1 MTTKA
6 TSLKEAF
13 TEKYPGYGC
22 VLRMFEEANGCG
34 AEWGELSKLRL
45 VRFAEY
51 MGERVSPNSARQYAA
66 KLKAVLNRYSDEV
79 ELGFDFASV
88 LTLKEQV
95 SVNTYLD
102 EAEIRLLSAVD
113 VANDTERLIRDQFVL
128 GCVTGARH
136 SDFSQF
142 TPDNISGGWLSYVS
156 QKTKVYVEI
165 PVSPILRRYMRDFS
179 PALGDRKVSDV
190 YFNDTVRK
198 LAEKAG
204 ITARTRCFRAGSS
217 VTGRKCDLIASHTA
231 RRSCA
236 SNLAARGV
244 SEVWI
249 KKILGHTRGTTDRYI
264 CCEGRRMPK
273 EAMDYFASFK

>member
-1 MTTKA
+1 MGNNI
-6 TSLKEAF
+6 SLEEAF
-13 TEKYPGYGC
+13 LGKYPKYGII
-22 VLRMFEEANGCG
+22 LRMFEEANGCN

-45 VRFAEY
+45 IQFVEY
-51 MGERVSPNSARQYAA
+51 MSERVAPNSARQYAA

-79 ELGFDFASV
+79 KLDFDFASI

-95 SVNTYLD
+95 SVNTFLD
-102 EAEIRLLSAVD
+102 EDEIRRLSAVD

-142 TPDNISGGWLSYVS
+142 TTENIEGGWLSYVS

-165 PVSPILRRYMRDFS
+165 PVSPILKRFIKEES
-179 PALGDRKVSDV
+179 PALGERSVSDV
-190 YFNDTVRK
+190 YFNATIRK
-198 LAEKAG
+198 LAENAG
-204 ITARTRCFRAGSS
+204 ITAKTRCFKAGKNVS
-217 VTGRKCDLIASHTA
+217 GRKCDLIASHTA

-264 CCEGRRMPK
+264 CCEGKQMPK
-273 EAMDYFASFK
+273 EAKDYFQIFK

>member
-1 MTTKA
+1 MIT
-6 TSLKEAF
+6 LKEAF
-13 TEKYPGYGC
+13 LEKYPKYGII
-22 VLRMFEEANGCG
+22 LRMFEEANECN
-34 AEWGELSKLRL
+34 AAWDELSKLRL
-45 VRFAEY
+45 IRFTEY
-51 MGERVSPNSARQYAA
+51 LCERVSPNSARQYAA
-66 KLKAVLNRYSDEV
+66 KFKAVLNRYSDEV
-79 ELGFDFASV
+79 RLDFNFAEILS
-88 LTLKEQV
+88 LKEQV
-95 SVNTYLD
+95 SVNTFLD
-102 EAEIRLLSAVD
+102 EDEIRRLAVVP
-113 VANDTERLIRDQFVL
+113 VANETERLIRDQFVL

-142 TPDNISGGWLSYVS
+142 TPDNIEGGWLSYVS

-165 PVSPILRRYMRDFS
+165 PVSPILRRFIKEES
-179 PALGDRKVSDV
+179 PALGERRVSDV
-190 YFNDTVRK
+190 YFNDTIRI

-204 ITARTRCFRAGSS
+204 ITAKTRCFKAGKNVS
-217 VTGRKCDLIASHTA
+217 GRKCDLISSHTA

-273 EAMDYFASFK
+273 EARDYFASFK

>member
-1 MTTKA
+1 MTA
-6 TSLKEAF
+6 LKEAF
-13 TEKYPGYGC
+13 LEKYPKYGII
-22 VLRMFEEANGCG
+22 LRMFEEANGCN

-45 VRFAEY
+45 IRFTEY
-51 MGERVSPNSARQYAA
+51 MGERVAPNSARQYAA

-79 ELGFDFASV
+79 KLDYDFAPI

-95 SVNTYLD
+95 SVNIALN
-102 EAEIRLLSAVD
+102 ENEIKSLISVS
-113 VANDTERLIRDQFVL
+113 VNNETERLIRDQFVL

-142 TPDNISGGWLSYVS
+142 TEENIEGGWLSYVS
-156 QKTKVYVEI
+156 QKTKVFVEI
-165 PVSPILRRYMRDFS
+165 PVSPILKRLTRENS
-179 PALGDRKVSDV
+179 PALGNREVSDV
-190 YFNDTVRK
+190 YFNNTIRM
-198 LAEKAG
+198 LCERAG
-204 ITARTRCFRAGSS
+204 ITAKTRCFKAGKNVS
-217 VTGRKCDLIASHTA
+217 GRKCDLVASHTA

-264 CCEGRRMPK
+264 CCEGKQMPK
-273 EAMDYFASFK
+273 EAKDYFQSFK

>member
-1 MTTKA
+1 MTT
-6 TSLKEAF
+6 LQEAF
-13 TEKYPGYGC
+13 LGKYPKYGII
-22 VLRMFEEANGCG
+22 LRMFEEANGCN

-45 VRFAEY
+45 IRFTEY
-51 MGERVSPNSARQYAA
+51 MGERVAPNSARQYAA

-79 ELGFDFASV
+79 KLDFDFAPI

-95 SVNTYLD
+95 SVNIALNED
-102 EAEIRLLSAVD
+102 EIKSLISVPVNNE
-113 VANDTERLIRDQFVL
+113 TERLIRDQFVL

-142 TPDNISGGWLSYVS
+142 TEENIEGGWLSYVS
-156 QKTKVYVEI
+156 QKTKVFVEI
-165 PVSPILRRYMRDFS
+165 PVSPILKRFTRENS
-179 PALGDRKVSDV
+179 PALGNREVSDV
-190 YFNDTVRK
+190 YFNNTIRM
-198 LAEKAG
+198 LCERAG
-204 ITARTRCFRAGSS
+204 ITAKTRCFKAGKNVS
-217 VTGRKCDLIASHTA
+217 GRKCDLVASHTA

-264 CCEGRRMPK
+264 CCEGKQMPK
-273 EAMDYFASFK
+273 EAKDYFQSFK

>member
-1 MTTKA
+1 MTT
-6 TSLKEAF
+6 LQEAF
-13 TEKYPGYGC
+13 FEKYPKYG
-22 VLRMFEEANGCG
+22 VILRMFEEANGCS

-45 VRFAEY
+45 IRFTEY

-66 KLKAVLNRYSDEV
+66 KFKAVLNRYSDEV
-79 ELGFDFASV
+79 KLSFDFAEI

-95 SVNTYLD
+95 SVNTFLD
-102 EAEIRLLSAVD
+102 EDEIRRLAEVE
-113 VANDTERLIRDQFVL
+113 VANETERLIRDQFVL

-142 TPDNISGGWLSYVS
+142 TPDNIDGGWLSYVS

-165 PVSPILRRYMRDFS
+165 PVSPILKRFIKEES
-179 PALGDRKVSDV
+179 PALGERKVSDV
-190 YFNDTVRK
+190 YFNDTIRK

-204 ITARTRCFRAGSS
+204 ITAKTRCFKAGKNVS
-217 VTGRKCDLIASHTA
+217 GRKCDLIASHTA

-273 EAMDYFASFK
+273 EARDYFMIFK

>member
-1 MTTKA
+1 MGNNI
-6 TSLKEAF
+6 SLKEAF
-13 TEKYPGYGC
+13 LGKYPKYGII
-22 VLRMFEEANGCG
+22 LRMFEEANGCN
-34 AEWGELSKLRL
+34 AEWSELSKLRL
-45 VRFAEY
+45 IRFIEY
-51 MGERVSPNSARQYAA
+51 VGEKVAPNSARQYAA

-79 ELGFDFASV
+79 KLGFDFASI

-95 SVNTYLD
+95 SVNTFLD
-102 EAEIRLLSAVD
+102 EDEIRRLAVVE

-142 TPDNISGGWLSYVS
+142 TTENIEGGWLSYVS

-165 PVSPILRRYMRDFS
+165 PVSPILRRFIKEES
-179 PALGDRKVSDV
+179 PALCERSVSDV
-190 YFNDTVRK
+190 YFNDTIRK

-204 ITARTRCFRAGSS
+204 ITAKTRCFKAGKNVS
-217 VTGRKCDLIASHTA
+217 GRKCNLIASHTA

-273 EAMDYFASFK
+273 EARDYFMSFK

>member
-1 MTTKA
+1 MGNNI
-6 TSLKEAF
+6 SLKEAF
-13 TEKYPGYGC
+13 LGKYPKYGII
-22 VLRMFEEANGCG
+22 LRMFEEANGCN
-34 AEWGELSKLRL
+34 AEWSELSKLRL
-45 VRFAEY
+45 IRFVEY
-51 MGERVSPNSARQYAA
+51 MGEKVAPNSARQYAA

-79 ELGFDFASV
+79 RLDFNFAEILS
-88 LTLKEQV
+88 LKEQV
-95 SVNTYLD
+95 SVNTFLD
-102 EAEIRLLSAVD
+102 EDEIRRLAAVE
-113 VANDTERLIRDQFVL
+113 VSNDTERLIRDQFVL

-136 SDFSQF
+136 SDYAQF
-142 TPDNISGGWLSYVS
+142 TPENIEGGWLSYVS

-165 PVSPILRRYMRDFS
+165 PVSPILERFMREQS
-179 PALGDRKVSDV
+179 PALGERRVSDV
-190 YFNDTVRK
+190 YFNDTLRM

-204 ITARTRCFRAGSS
+204 ITEKVRCFKAGKN
-217 VTGRKCDLIASHTA
+217 VAGRKCDLIASHTA

-273 EAMDYFASFK
+273 EAVEYFRSFK

>member
-1 MTTKA
+1 MIT
-6 TSLKEAF
+6 LKEAF
-13 TEKYPGYGC
+13 LEKYPKYGIII
-22 VLRMFEEANGCG
+22 RMFEEANGCD

-45 VRFAEY
+45 IRFTEY

-66 KLKAVLNRYSDEV
+66 KLKAVLNRYSDESR
-79 ELGFDFASV
+79 LSFDFASI

-95 SVNTYLD
+95 SVNTFLD
-102 EAEIRLLSAVD
+102 EVEIRRMSEVE
-113 VANDTERLIRDQFVL
+113 VTNDTERLIRDQFLL

-142 TPDNISGGWLSYVS
+142 TPENIDGGWMSYVS

-165 PVSPILRRYMRDFS
+165 PVSPILRRMIKEIS
-179 PALGDRKVSDV
+179 PALSDRTVSDV
-190 YFNDTVRK
+190 YFNDTIRR

-204 ITARTRCFRAGSS
+204 ITAKTRCFKAGKNI
-217 VTGRKCDLIASHTA
+217 TGRKCDLIASHTA

-244 SEVWI
+244 SEIWI

-264 CCEGRRMPK
+264 CLEGRRMPK
-273 EAMDYFASFK
+273 EAKDYFLNFK

>member
-1 MTTKA
+1 MTT
-6 TSLKEAF
+6 LKEAF
-13 TEKYPGYGC
+13 LEKYPKYGII
-22 VLRMFEEANGCG
+22 LRMYEEANGCA

-45 VRFAEY
+45 IRFTEY
-51 MGERVSPNSARQYAA
+51 MDERVSHNSARQYAA
-66 KLKAVLNRYSDEV
+66 KMKAVLNRYSE
-79 ELGFDFASV
+79 EIKLGFDFASI

-95 SVNTYLD
+95 SVNTFLD
-102 EAEIRLLSAVD
+102 EDEIRRMAAVE
-113 VANDTERLIRDQFVL
+113 VANETERFIRDQFVL

-142 TPDNISGGWLSYVS
+142 TPDNIDGGWLSYVS

-165 PVSPILRRYMRDFS
+165 PVSPILKRFIKEES
-179 PALGDRKVSDV
+179 PALGERKVSDV
-190 YFNDTVRK
+190 YFNDTIRK

-204 ITARTRCFRAGSS
+204 ITAKTRCFKAGKNVS
-217 VTGRKCDLIASHTA
+217 GRKCDLIASHTA

-273 EAMDYFASFK
+273 EARDYFMSFK

>member
-1 MTTKA
+1 MTT
-6 TSLKEAF
+6 LQEAF
-13 TEKYPGYGC
+13 LGKYPKYGII
-22 VLRMFEEANGCG
+22 LRMFEEANGCN

-45 VRFAEY
+45 IRFTEY

-66 KLKAVLNRYSDEV
+66 KMKAVLNRYSEEV
-79 ELGFDFASV
+79 KLGFDFASI
-88 LTLKEQV
+88 LTLKEQI
-95 SVNTYLD
+95 SVNTFLD
-102 EAEIRLLSAVD
+102 EDEIRRLAAVE
-113 VANDTERLIRDQFVL
+113 VANETERLIRDQFVL

-142 TPDNISGGWLSYVS
+142 TPDNIDGGWLSYVS

-165 PVSPILRRYMRDFS
+165 PVSPILRRFIKEES
-179 PALGDRKVSDV
+179 PALGERRVSDV
-190 YFNDTVRK
+190 YFNDTIRI

-204 ITARTRCFRAGSS
+204 ITGKTRCFKAGKNVS
-217 VTGRKCDLIASHTA
+217 GRKCDLIASHTA

-273 EAMDYFASFK
+273 EARDYFASFK

>member
-1 MTTKA
+1 MTT
-6 TSLKEAF
+6 LKEAF
-13 TEKYPGYGC
+13 LDRYPKYGII
-22 VLRMFEEANGCG
+22 LRMFEEANGCS

-45 VRFAEY
+45 IQFTEY
-51 MGERVSPNSARQYAA
+51 IGERVAPNSARQYAA
-66 KLKAVLNRYSDEV
+66 KFKAVLNRYSDEV
-79 ELGFDFASV
+79 KLSFDFAEI

-95 SVNTYLD
+95 SVNTFLD
-102 EAEIRLLSAVD
+102 EDEIRRLAEVE
-113 VANDTERLIRDQFVL
+113 VANETERLIRDQFVL

-142 TPDNISGGWLSYVS
+142 TPDNIDGGWLSYVS

-165 PVSPILRRYMRDFS
+165 PVSPILKRFIKEES
-179 PALGDRKVSDV
+179 PALGERKVSDV
-190 YFNDTVRK
+190 YFNDTIRK

-204 ITARTRCFRAGSS
+204 ITAKTRCFKAGKNVS
-217 VTGRKCDLIASHTA
+217 GRKCDLIASHTA

-273 EAMDYFASFK
+273 EARDYFMIFK

>member
-1 MTTKA
+1 MTT
-6 TSLKEAF
+6 LQEAF
-13 TEKYPGYGC
+13 LEKYPKYR
-22 VLRMFEEANGCG
+22 VILRMFEEANGCA

-45 VRFAEY
+45 IRFTEY

-66 KLKAVLNRYSDEV
+66 KMKAVLNRYSDEV
-79 ELGFDFASV
+79 KLGFDFASI

-95 SVNTYLD
+95 SVNTFLD
-102 EAEIRLLSAVD
+102 EDEIRRLAVVE

-142 TPDNISGGWLSYVS
+142 TPDNIEGGWLSYVS

-165 PVSPILRRYMRDFS
+165 PVSPILRRFIKEES
-179 PALGDRKVSDV
+179 PALGERRVSDV
-190 YFNDTVRK
+190 YFNYTIRI

-204 ITARTRCFRAGSS
+204 ITAKTRCFKAGKNVS
-217 VTGRKCDLIASHTA
+217 GRKCDLISSHTA

-273 EAMDYFASFK
+273 EARDYFMAFK